1 MKGLKKTLAVAMAA
15 ALLTT
20 VAAGCANTPASSG
33 GTNSQGSGTS
43 GDASTTTEKHTFTAM
58 VRESSNQYCRF
69 ADRDKYLVWQELNKI
84 FESKG
89 LEIKFD
95 VVQEDQYE
103 TVLATSLASTADLAE
118 YINLEGADDATLIS
132 GIENGIFLPI
142 NDLIDN
148 GDGTSKAFL
157 EKYSQVYKKASYTD
171 GKMYWMPALQETYYD
186 GKLGSTCTNVL
197 IRYDWV
203 KKLGIEVPKTLDEY
217 TNYLK
222 ACQEKDLNGNGQKDE
237 YYVAAWK
244 DFSSGIPQWFGLP
257 NDRFGLSTNDGIVV
271 STWEQPG
278 VKDYFRYIQKLLK
291 EGLTSVDYIA
301 CETAVT
307 DAANANNQA
316 ASLSSYCMQGWL
328 EPEVNVPEGDEAAN
342 YVSLMP
348 IQGTDGVKPIS
359 NIEPPQLTDWRH
371 AAFTKNLK
379 DKEAASIFLDILYSD
394 KFEDLNA
401 WGIEGTTY
409 EVRDGIKI
417 LIGDATGA
425 DWEAAS
431 ISGECN
437 GSNIWGFAFPVIRF
451 SDMENEIAT
460 ISKEKGDA
468 QKEVI
473 DYPDTMVD
481 NMKAYMA
488 VPTAEENETLSKYE
502 SAYKALSREIA
513 VKIYKG
519 ELDIDNDWDAKVI
532 KPLKEGG
539 MDELLKVYQARA
551 DRYFNYGK

>member
-1 MKGLKKTLAVAMAA
+1 MKGLKKTLAIALAA
-15 ALLTT
+15 ALFTT
-20 VAAGCANTPASSG
+20 MAAGCAKTPASSG
-33 GTNSQGSGTS
+33 GDVTSTGSAAGSETPS
-43 GDASTTTEKHTFTAM
+43 TEKHTFKAM
-58 VRESSNQYCRF
+58 VRESDNTYCHF

-84 FESKG
+84 FQSKG
-89 LEIKFD
+89 LEIEFD
-95 VVQEDQYE
+95 IIQTDQYE
-103 TVLATSLASTADLAE
+103 TVLSTSLASASDLAE
-118 YINLEGADDATLIS
+118 YISLSGADDATLIS
-132 GIENGIFLPI
+132 CIENGTFLPV
-142 NDLIDN
+142 NDLIEN
-148 GDGTSKAFL
+148 GDGTAKAFL
-157 EKYSQVYKKASYTD
+157 EKYPQAYKKASYTD
-171 GKMYWMPALQETYYD
+171 GKMYWMPAIQETYYN
-186 GKLGSTCTNVL
+186 GKLASTCTNVL

-203 KKLGIEVPKTLDEY
+203 QKLGIEVPKTLDDF

-257 NDRFGLSTNDGIVV
+257 NDRFGLSTSDGKVI

-278 VKDYFRYIQKLLK
+278 VKAYFKYIQSLLK
-291 EGLTSVDYIA
+291 DGLTSVDYIA
-301 CETAVT
+301 CDGAVT

-328 EPEVNVPEGDEAAN
+328 DPEVNVQEGAEPAN

-348 IQGTDGVKPIS
+348 IQGTEGVKPFS

-379 DKEAASIFLDILYSD
+379 DKKAASIFLDVIYSD

-401 WGIEGTTY
+401 WGIEGVTY

-425 DWEAAS
+425 NWEAAS
-431 ISGECN
+431 LSGKCI
-437 GSNIWGFAFPVIRF
+437 GDNIWGQVFPVLRF

-460 ISKEKGDA
+460 ITKEKGDA

-473 DYPDTMVD
+473 DYPDTVVD

-488 VPTAEENETLSKYE
+488 VPTAEENDTLVKYE

-519 ELDIDNDWDAKVI
+519 EIDIDKDWDTLVI
-532 KPLKEGG
+532 KPLKDGG
-539 MDELLKVYQARA
+539 MDELLKVYQACA